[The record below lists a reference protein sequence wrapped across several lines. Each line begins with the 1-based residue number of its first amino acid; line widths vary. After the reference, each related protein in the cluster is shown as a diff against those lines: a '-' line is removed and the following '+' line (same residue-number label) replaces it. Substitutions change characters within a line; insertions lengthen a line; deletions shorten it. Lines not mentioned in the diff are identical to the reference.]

1 MDTKFD
7 ARVGD
12 LYKKLD
18 AVVRAFA
25 PEGTDEDVNVALSA
39 INSLAVVLAVHNN
52 VDRQFFLE
60 AVMYTFDG
68 YTALVTPADDQGVH

>member
-1 MDTKFD
+1 MKSTFD

-12 LYKKLD
+12 LYKQLD
-18 AVVRAFA
+18 AVVRAYA
-25 PEGTDEDVNVALSA
+25 PEAPDDMVNVALSA
-39 INSLAVVLAVHNN
+39 INSLAAVLAVHNG

-60 AVMYTFDG
+60 AVMYTFDK

>member
-1 MDTKFD
+1 MKSTFD

-12 LYKKLD
+12 LYEKLYN
-18 AVVRAFA
+18 VVRASA
-25 PEGTDEDVNVALSA
+25 PESTDESVNVALSA

-60 AVMYTFDG
+60 AVMYTFDK
-68 YTALVTPADDQGVH
+68 YTAIVTPADDQGVH

>member
-7 ARVGD
+7 TRVGV

-25 PEGTDEDVNVALSA
+25 PEATDEDVNVALSA

-60 AVMYTFDG
+60 AVMYTFDQ
-68 YTALVTPADDQGVH
+68 YTALVTRAHDQGVH

>member
-7 ARVGD
+7 TRVGD
-12 LYKKLD
+12 LYKKLH
-18 AVVRAFA
+18 AVVRAFD
-25 PEGTDEDVNVALSA
+25 PESTDESVNVALSA

-60 AVMYTFDG
+60 AVMYTFDK